1 MSRLKKLFRNGFFF
15 PRSAMVF
22 ANGNLVPERNYRYRR
37 GLVRRNDTVQWH
49 EPRRRLPGEDAVDGV
64 VDMEDDSKRLGVVQ
78 LVFEVYTR
86 AWAYKEI
93 DTTQKIR
100 SVRALDPEILHC
112 MHQCVKAPSHQAS
125 SRPVWAP
132 KWSETAHVCLYAML
146 RSIQRVPVHTCFHA
160 KPET

>member
-49 EPRRRLPGEDAVDGV
+49 EPRRPLPGEDAVDGV
-64 VDMEDDSKRLGVVQ
+64 VDMDDDSKRLGVVQ

-86 AWAYKEI
+86 AWGVPFNRPWPSTAW
-93 DTTQKIR
+93 TSACTR
-100 SVRALDPEILHC
+100 TPSRWTRVAARRFASANVATGPEN
-112 MHQCVKAPSHQAS
+112 
-125 SRPVWAP
+125 R
-132 KWSETAHVCLYAML
+132 
-146 RSIQRVPVHTCFHA
+146 
-160 KPET
+160 